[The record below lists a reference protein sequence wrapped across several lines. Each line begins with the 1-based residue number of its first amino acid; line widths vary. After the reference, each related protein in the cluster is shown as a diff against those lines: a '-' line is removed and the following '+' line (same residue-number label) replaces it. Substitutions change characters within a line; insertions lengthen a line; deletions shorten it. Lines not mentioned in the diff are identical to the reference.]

1 MMMGVN
7 ASPLDA
13 TVISEM
19 LPTHILNELDIVVL
33 DIVGSTNDVVR
44 ERCSVGGCDGMVAF
58 AEQQTAGRGRRG
70 KTWHSPAGANIYC
83 SLGWQ
88 CQGALASLSGL
99 SLAVGAMLAESVAA
113 HLGIQ
118 LQLKWPNDLF
128 YQERKLGGV
137 LVELLG
143 EQDGGHNAVIG
154 LGLNVNMNRDDNGM
168 IGRPWTDLTTASGAE
183 VDRNSLAATIL
194 RQLVSGLTE
203 INHSGMSKWLDA
215 WRPRDMLLG
224 RAVVVDGTPPVS
236 GIAAGIDDSGSLLL
250 HTQTGHCA
258 VAGGEVSVLQIGDA
272 V

>member
-1 MMMGVN
+1 MLHVN
-7 ASPLDA
+7 ATPLNA

-33 DIVGSTNDVVR
+33 DIVGSTNDFVR
-44 ERCSVGGCDGMVAF
+44 ERFAAGGSRGMVAF

-70 KTWHSPAGANIYC
+70 KSWHSPAGANIYC
-83 SLGWQ
+83 SVGWQ

-99 SLAVGAMLAESVAA
+99 SLAVGAILAESVAA

-137 LVELLG
+137 LVELVG

-154 LGLNVNMNRDDNGM
+154 FGLNVSMGRDDNGM
-168 IGRPWTDLTTASGAE
+168 IGRPWTDLATASGSE
-183 VDRNSLAATIL
+183 VDRNRLAATIL
-194 RQLVSGLTE
+194 GRLVLGLTE
-203 INHSGMSKWLDA
+203 INHSGMPKWLEA
-215 WRPRDMLLG
+215 WRHRDMLLG

-236 GIAAGIDDSGSLLL
+236 GIAAGIDDSGALLL
-250 HTQTGHCA
+250 HTETGHCT